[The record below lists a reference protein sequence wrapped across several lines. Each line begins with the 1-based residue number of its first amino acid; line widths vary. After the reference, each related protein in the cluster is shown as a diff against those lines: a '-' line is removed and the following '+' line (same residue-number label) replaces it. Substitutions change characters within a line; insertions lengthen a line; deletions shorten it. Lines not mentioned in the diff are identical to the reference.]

1 MADWNGNEYA
11 VMNLQ
16 TLKENIAA
24 YASYA
29 DGSGYSPIYE
39 KTEAAQQALQELIDT
54 IISES
59 GKEK

>member
-1 MADWNGNEYA
+1 MANWNGNEYA

-29 DGSGYSPIYE
+29 KDGGYSPICE

-59 GKEK
+59 KTV

>member
-1 MADWNGNEYA
+1 MANWNGNEYA

-24 YASYA
+24 YASYT
-29 DGSGYSPIYE
+29 DGSGYSPISE
-39 KTEAAQQALQELIDT
+39 KVEAVQQALQELIDT

-59 GKEK
+59 KTV

>member
-1 MADWNGNEYA
+1 MANWNGNEYA

-29 DGSGYSPIYE
+29 DDHDCSPISE
-39 KTEAAQQALQELIDT
+39 KVEAAQQALQELIDT

-59 GKEK
+59 GKEQ

>member
-1 MADWNGNEYA
+1 MANWNGNEYA

-29 DGSGYSPIYE
+29 DGSGYWPICE
-39 KTEAAQQALQELIDT
+39 KVEAAQNALQDLVDT
-54 IISES
+54 IVSES
-59 GKEK
+59 TTE

>member
-1 MADWNGNEYA
+1 MANWNGNEYA

-29 DGSGYSPIYE
+29 DGYGCSPIYE
-39 KTEAAQQALQELIDT
+39 KKEAAQQALQELIDT

-59 GKEK
+59 KTV